1 MPSKTKS
8 KKLKLKRTVANSC
21 WSQNDDGT
29 LSLVIGSKNNSKNN
43 SDSESSDIPN
53 NLQQDTKSPIV
64 QNCIGNLKNGV
75 VLKSPQLPGN
85 VISPIKTP
93 NISTPVLGNTAI
105 KILKSNWSQNVDNY
119 RQRQQIKRRDEMM
132 AG

>member
-8 KKLKLKRTVANSC
+8 KKSKAKRSFTSSC

-29 LSLVIGSKNNSKNN
+29 LSLIIGSKNS
-43 SDSESSDIPN
+43 SDSESSGMS
-53 NLQQDTKSPIV
+53 QEQDMKSPIV
-64 QNCIGNLKNGV
+64 QDCNGNLTNGA
-75 VLKSPQLPGN
+75 VLKNPHLN
-85 VISPIKTP
+85 VQVFSPIKTP
-93 NISTPVLGNTAI
+93 KLPMSIFANGPITL
-105 KILKSNWSQNVDNY
+105 LKSNWSQNVDNY